1 MQDMENINFNQNKQE
16 DINTIREEATII
28 SNNLINKNRQFLEEI
43 TEIVNNNETVRKA
56 LHKYGP
62 IDETFTDFTVIPW
75 GHRNLDKHSLDLKDI
90 IVANTQHKPQID
102 VLNSI
107 ENELDARITDIKEAI
122 SNFSGTEDEAFD
134 LVQKIHKEKN
144 LEPLNTNDTP
154 ILEKLS

>member
-1 MQDMENINFNQNKQE
+1 MENISFNQNKHE
-16 DINTIREEATII
+16 DISVLREQAITI

-43 TEIVNNNETVRKA
+43 TEIVNNNEPVRKA
-56 LHKYGP
+56 LYKYGP
-62 IDETFTDFTVIPW
+62 IDQTFTDFRVIPW
-75 GHRNLDKHSLDLKDI
+75 GHRNLDKGNLDFKGI
-90 IVANTQHKPQID
+90 IEANTQHKPQID

-107 ENELDARITDIKEAI
+107 EKELDVRIADIKEAI

-144 LEPLNTNDTP
+144 LEPLNSDDTP